1 MHVQFLARLRTA
13 ALSYNYLH
21 VTTYYLSDMILLI
34 AFLYLLV
41 SLILMW
47 LSVAAVYYSLDPQA
61 WFLFVTYQG

>member
-47 LSVAAVYYSLDPQA
+47 LSVAAVY
-61 WFLFVTYQG
+61 